1 MKCVQGTP
9 KKEIAM
15 SEKLQKV
22 LARAGLGSR
31 REIEQWIE
39 DGRLVVNGYP
49 ALLGTRV
56 EPKDE
61 VKLDGRRLK
70 LIPESLV
77 NRKILMYHKPEGEVT
92 TRKDPEGRPTVF
104 DRLPPMRGSRWV
116 AIGRLDL
123 NTSGLLLFTNDGE
136 VANRL
141 MHPSHEVEREYAV
154 RILGELKP
162 SQRKA
167 LLEGV
172 VLEDGLAKFNSIES
186 RGGGGSNRWYHVTLS
201 EGRTREVRRMFES
214 LDLVVSRL
222 IRVRYGPVSLDPL
235 LKQGMNRVLTLD
247 ETNRLCEA
255 VGVEPQAPRAERRRE
270 YQHTRR
276 SEPMTGRGPAADY
289 DDDVDDDENEV
300 APRAAARKPK
310 VIGSKDDDL
319 PLDRVE
325 RAAELLRR
333 RRAAESAGVEFSGR
347 NRRLSGKR
355 TLRESEL
362 RRIAEE
368 KAAAKKLGSAG
379 TSSTG
384 RVSRGKTA
392 TVAGNDEAPRQ
403 RRVAAAA
410 GSRSKPSGARTS
422 TRSDARPEGRSSGR
436 AAPVRSSARFD
447 RDEETPAPRRSA
459 PASRSA
465 RAADDEAP
473 RRRSAAKPASKF
485 ASSERTSRGGT
496 GERSTRSR
504 TAAAGS
510 ERTGRASSA
519 RSGSRDTA
527 ARSESPRSTAARG
540 AAPRGTASRTGSSKA
555 DSGRTGASR
564 AGSGKADSRGSS
576 SRTGSPRSA
585 NPRSSDT
592 RTTSARVAAGKSK
605 PASRSAAAKPARS
618 SGTKSATGSRSGG
631 RAAAPARG
639 GARPSAGKGKRT
651 R

>member
-1 MKCVQGTP
+1 
-9 KKEIAM
+9 M

-39 DGRLVVNGYP
+39 DGRLMVNGYP

-70 LIPESLV
+70 LVPEALV
-77 NRKILMYHKPEGEVT
+77 NRKVLMYHKPEGEVT

-116 AIGRLDL
+116 VIGRLDL

-136 VANRL
+136 MANRL

-162 SQRKA
+162 AQRKA

-222 IRVRYGPVSLDPL
+222 IRVRYGPVALDPL
-235 LKQGMNRVLTLD
+235 LKQGMHRLLNAEELD
-247 ETNRLCEA
+247 RLCEA
-255 VGVEPQAPRAERRRE
+255 VGIEPQAPRAERRRE

-276 SEPMTGRGPAADY
+276 SEPMTGRGPGADH
-289 DDDVDDDENEV
+289 DDDFEDGDDV
-300 APRAAARKPK
+300 APRATARKPK

-333 RRAAESAGVEFSGR
+333 RRAAESAGVDFSGR

-368 KAAAKKLGSAG
+368 KAAAKKREAG
-379 TSSTG
+379 G
-384 RVSRGKTA
+384 
-392 TVAGNDEAPRQ
+392 
-403 RRVAAAA
+403 AAA
-410 GSRSKPSGARTS
+410 GAGSKRSRSTAAEAAPARSRTATNTRSSATPSRAAAGRSTS
-422 TRSDARPEGRSSGR
+422 TRSASATARPSSRSADARAATRTGTRS
-436 AAPVRSSARFD
+436 AASRARFE
-447 RDEETPAPRRSA
+447 RDEDELAPRRNTRA
-459 PASRSA
+459 SA
-465 RAADDEAP
+465 RPSRAGDEDTPRQRAAGKAGA
-473 RRRSAAKPASKF
+473 RVAAKPAGKF
-485 ASSERTSRGGT
+485 AAAR
-496 GERSTRSR
+496 GERST
-504 TAAAGS
+504 T
-510 ERTGRASSA
+510 ER
-519 RSGSRDTA
+519 
-527 ARSESPRSTAARG
+527 
-540 AAPRGTASRTGSSKA
+540 APRGRSSAAGAERGARAGGSRTGS
-555 DSGRTGASR
+555 
-564 AGSGKADSRGSS
+564 AG
-576 SRTGSPRSA
+576 
-585 NPRSSDT
+585 
-592 RTTSARVAAGKSK
+592 K
-605 PASRSAAAKPARS
+605 PASRSSATRSTTARSTTAKPARS
-618 SGTKSATGSRSGG
+618 SAAKSTKSTRTDKSGSRSGAPS
-631 RAAAPARG
+631 RAGGSRG
-639 GARPSAGKGKRT
+639 GARAGGKTKR
-651 R
+651 

>member
-1 MKCVQGTP
+1 
-9 KKEIAM
+9 M

-39 DGRLVVNGYP
+39 DGRLMVNGYP

-70 LIPESLV
+70 LVPESLV
-77 NRKILMYHKPEGEVT
+77 NRKVLMYHKPEGEVT

-162 SQRKA
+162 AQRKA

-214 LDLVVSRL
+214 MDLVVSRL

-235 LKQGMNRVLTLD
+235 LKQGMNRLLTLD

-255 VGVEPQAPRAERRRE
+255 VGIEPQAPRAERRRE

-276 SEPMTGRGPAADY
+276 SEPMTGRGPAADR
-289 DDDVDDDENEV
+289 DDDFDDEDTV
-300 APRAAARKPK
+300 TPRASKRKPK

-362 RRIAEE
+362 RRIAED
-368 KAAAKKLGSAG
+368 KAAAKKREASD
-379 TSSTG
+379 
-384 RVSRGKTA
+384 
-392 TVAGNDEAPRQ
+392 AGNKRGRTSGEDAAPTRT
-403 RRVAAAA
+403 RSAAA
-410 GSRSKPSGARTS
+410 GRRAVTARGTSTERSASTSRSSSTARTGAGRAAG
-422 TRSDARPEGRSSGR
+422 TRSSEARSATRTSARTAPSRARPE
-436 AAPVRSSARFD
+436 
-447 RDEETPAPRRSA
+447 RDGDEMAPRRSTRVA
-459 PASRSA
+459 A
-465 RAADDEAP
+465 RPSHAGDDEAP
-473 RRRSAAKPASKF
+473 RRRAAAKPGTRSSAKPAGKF
-485 ASSERTSRGGT
+485 ASAERGERAT
-496 GERSTRSR
+496 GERSSRSR
-504 TAAAGS
+504 AGT
-510 ERTGRASSA
+510 ERSA
-519 RSGSRDTA
+519 RGSDSRSASGSRSGAGARTTA
-527 ARSESPRSTAARG
+527 ARS
-540 AAPRGTASRTGSSKA
+540 
-555 DSGRTGASR
+555 
-564 AGSGKADSRGSS
+564 SS
-576 SRTGSPRSA
+576 SRTGS
-585 NPRSSDT
+585 
-592 RTTSARVAAGKSK
+592 AAK
-605 PASRSAAAKPARS
+605 PASRSAAAKPAR
-618 SGTKSATGSRSGG
+618 GSAGKPAKAPTTGRSGSRS
-631 RAAAPARG
+631 ASPARG
-639 GARPSAGKGKRT
+639 GSSRAGSRPSGGKGKRG
-651 R
+651 

>member
-1 MKCVQGTP
+1 
-9 KKEIAM
+9 M

-39 DGRLVVNGYP
+39 DGRLMVNGYP

-70 LIPESLV
+70 LSPESLV

-162 SQRKA
+162 AQRKA

-214 LDLVVSRL
+214 MDLVVSRL

-255 VGVEPQAPRAERRRE
+255 VGIEPQAPRSERRRE

-276 SEPMTGRGPAADY
+276 SEPMTGRGPASDH
-289 DDDVDDDENEV
+289 DDDFDDEDDV
-300 APRAAARKPK
+300 APRAARKPK

-362 RRIAEE
+362 RRIAED
-368 KAAAKKLGSAG
+368 KAAAKKREASEAGGKRSRAGGEEAAPARARSAA
-379 TSSTG
+379 TG
-384 RVSRGKTA
+384 RSTSTSRATASTRSTSTTRTA
-392 TVAGNDEAPRQ
+392 TGR
-403 RRVAAAA
+403 AAA
-410 GSRSKPSGARTS
+410 GRSSEARPATRTS
-422 TRSDARPEGRSSGR
+422 TRAAPSRARPE
-436 AAPVRSSARFD
+436 
-447 RDEETPAPRRSA
+447 RDDDEMAPRRSTRVA
-459 PASRSA
+459 ARPSRTG
-465 RAADDEAP
+465 DDEAP
-473 RRRSAAKPASKF
+473 RRRTAAKPGVRSSAKPAGKF
-485 ASSERTSRGGT
+485 ARTEGRERAA
-496 GERSTRSR
+496 GERSPRSR
-504 TAAAGS
+504 SSATGT
-510 ERTGRASSA
+510 ERSA
-519 RSGSRDTA
+519 RS
-527 ARSESPRSTAARG
+527 SESRG
-540 AAPRGTASRTGSSKA
+540 AGSSRSSA
-555 DSGRTGASR
+555 GARTTSARAS
-564 AGSGKADSRGSS
+564 SS
-576 SRTGSPRSA
+576 SRTGG
-585 NPRSSDT
+585 
-592 RTTSARVAAGKSK
+592 AAK

-618 SGTKSATGSRSGG
+618 SAGKPAKASTTGRSGSRS
-631 RAAAPARG
+631 ATPARG
-639 GARPSAGKGKRT
+639 GSGRAGGRPSGGKGKR
-651 R
+651 

>member
-1 MKCVQGTP
+1 
-9 KKEIAM
+9 M

-31 REIEQWIE
+31 REIETWIE
-39 DGRLVVNGYP
+39 EGRLVVNGYP

-162 SQRKA
+162 SQRKK

-214 LDLVVSRL
+214 MDLVVSRL
-222 IRVRYGPVSLDPL
+222 IRVRYGPVALDPL
-235 LKQGMNRVLTLD
+235 LKQGMNRELNLE

-255 VGVEPQAPRAERRRE
+255 VGIEPQAPRAERRRE
-270 YQHTRR
+270 YQQTRR
-276 SEPMTGRGPAADY
+276 SESVGGSGDFEG
-289 DDDVDDDENEV
+289 DSFGGE
-300 APRAAARKPK
+300 RAATSARKPK
-310 VIGSKDDDL
+310 VIGNKDDDL

-333 RRAAESAGVEFSGR
+333 RRAAESAGVDFSGR

-362 RRIAEE
+362 RRLAEE
-368 KAAAKKLGSAG
+368 KAAAKKLEGAA
-379 TSSTG
+379 SSTG
-384 RVSRGKTA
+384 LKRSAVAGKTRSTA
-392 TVAGNDEAPRQ
+392 ASFTEDEAPR
-403 RRVAAAA
+403 RTRSAV
-410 GSRSKPSGARTS
+410 GSRSSSADKPASRSRAGVGA
-422 TRSDARPEGRSSGR
+422 SSRDDSRGSVR
-436 AAPVRSSARFD
+436 AAPARARTRVG
-447 RDEETPAPRRSA
+447 RDEDEVAPRRSA
-459 PASRSA
+459 RPAA
-465 RAADDEAP
+465 RPTRASEEEAP
-473 RRRSAAKPASKF
+473 RRRSSSKPAGASSERPARSRSSASGGERSSSARTADSRTSDSRKPAARSSAAPRASASRGAAKPA
-485 ASSERTSRGGT
+485 G
-496 GERSTRSR
+496 
-504 TAAAGS
+504 
-510 ERTGRASSA
+510 
-519 RSGSRDTA
+519 
-527 ARSESPRSTAARG
+527 
-540 AAPRGTASRTGSSKA
+540 
-555 DSGRTGASR
+555 
-564 AGSGKADSRGSS
+564 
-576 SRTGSPRSA
+576 
-585 NPRSSDT
+585 
-592 RTTSARVAAGKSK
+592 
-605 PASRSAAAKPARS
+605 RSAAAKPAGRS
-618 SGTKSATGSRSGG
+618 SAAKPASRSSAAKPAGRSEAAKPARNGSRP
-631 RAAAPARG
+631 AAPSRAGGGSKPAGTSRG
-639 GARPSAGKGKRT
+639 GAGRSGASRNGPSAGKGKRT

>member
-1 MKCVQGTP
+1 
-9 KKEIAM
+9 M

-39 DGRLVVNGYP
+39 DGRLMVNGYP

-70 LIPESLV
+70 LVPESLV
-77 NRKILMYHKPEGEVT
+77 NRKVLMYHKPEGEVT

-162 SQRKA
+162 AQRKA

-214 LDLVVSRL
+214 MDLVVSRL

-235 LKQGMNRVLTLD
+235 LKQGMNRLLTLD

-255 VGVEPQAPRAERRRE
+255 VGIEPQAPRAERRRE

-276 SEPMTGRGPAADY
+276 SEPMTGRGPASDR
-289 DDDVDDDENEV
+289 DDDFDDEDTV
-300 APRAAARKPK
+300 APRASTRKPK

-362 RRIAEE
+362 RRIAED
-368 KAAAKKLGSAG
+368 KAAAKKREASDAGSKRG
-379 TSSTG
+379 RTSG
-384 RVSRGKTA
+384 EDA
-392 TVAGNDEAPRQ
+392 APTRT
-403 RRVAAAA
+403 RSAAA
-410 GSRSKPSGARTS
+410 GRRTVTARGTSTERSASTSRSSSTVRTGTGRAAASRSSEARSATRTSARTAPS
-422 TRSDARPEGRSSGR
+422 RARPE
-436 AAPVRSSARFD
+436 
-447 RDEETPAPRRSA
+447 RDENEMAPRRSTRVA
-459 PASRSA
+459 ARPSRA
-465 RAADDEAP
+465 GDDEAP
-473 RRRSAAKPASKF
+473 RRRAAAKPGTRSSAKPAGKF
-485 ASSERTSRGGT
+485 ASAEHGERAT
-496 GERSTRSR
+496 GERSSRSR
-504 TAAAGS
+504 SAG
-510 ERTGRASSA
+510 TGSDSRSASSS
-519 RSGSRDTA
+519 RSGAGARATA
-527 ARSESPRSTAARG
+527 ARS
-540 AAPRGTASRTGSSKA
+540 
-555 DSGRTGASR
+555 
-564 AGSGKADSRGSS
+564 SS
-576 SRTGSPRSA
+576 SRTGS
-585 NPRSSDT
+585 
-592 RTTSARVAAGKSK
+592 AATK

-618 SGTKSATGSRSGG
+618 SAGKPAKASTTGRSGSRS
-631 RAAAPARG
+631 AAPARG
-639 GARPSAGKGKRT
+639 GSSRAGSRPSGGRGKRG
-651 R
+651 

>member
-1 MKCVQGTP
+1 
-9 KKEIAM
+9 M

-39 DGRLVVNGYP
+39 DGRLMVNGYP

-70 LIPESLV
+70 LVPEALV
-77 NRKILMYHKPEGEVT
+77 NRKVLMYHKPEGEVT

-116 AIGRLDL
+116 VIGRLDL

-136 VANRL
+136 MANRL

-222 IRVRYGPVSLDPL
+222 IRVRYGPVALDPL
-235 LKQGMNRVLTLD
+235 LKQGMNRLLNAEEMD
-247 ETNRLCEA
+247 RLGEA
-255 VGVEPQAPRAERRRE
+255 VGIAPQAPRAERRRE
-270 YQHTRR
+270 YQHSRR
-276 SEPMTGRGPAADY
+276 SEPMTGRGPAAAH
-289 DDDVDDDENEV
+289 DDDFDDDDEI
-300 APRAAARKPK
+300 APRASARKPK

-333 RRAAESAGVEFSGR
+333 RRAAESAGVDFSGR

-368 KAAAKKLGSAG
+368 KAAAKKRDATGTAGKKPRASAEAASPARSRSASA
-379 TSSTG
+379 TSTRTASARAGASRSTSA
-384 RVSRGKTA
+384 RASADSRTTTTRTSRA
-392 TVAGNDEAPRQ
+392 AASPRTRFERDSDELAPRRSTRTNPRTSVRTNRADDDAPRQ
-403 RRVAAAA
+403 RSASKT
-410 GSRSKPSGARTS
+410 GS
-422 TRSDARPEGRSSGR
+422 
-436 AAPVRSSARFD
+436 
-447 RDEETPAPRRSA
+447 
-459 PASRSA
+459 
-465 RAADDEAP
+465 
-473 RRRSAAKPASKF
+473 RSAAKPAGKF
-485 ASSERTSRGGT
+485 ASSERSS
-496 GERSTRSR
+496 RSTSSSGSKPASAR
-504 TAAAGS
+504 AG
-510 ERTGRASSA
+510 TSA
-519 RSGSRDTA
+519 RSA
-527 ARSESPRSTAARG
+527 
-540 AAPRGTASRTGSSKA
+540 GT
-555 DSGRTGASR
+555 RTGA
-564 AGSGKADSRGSS
+564 G
-576 SRTGSPRSA
+576 
-585 NPRSSDT
+585 
-592 RTTSARVAAGKSK
+592 K

-618 SGTKSATGSRSGG
+618 SAGKPAKPAGGSRSGG
-631 RAAAPARG
+631 RSAAPARG
-639 GARPSAGKGKRT
+639 GAGRGAAGRSSARPTGKGKR
-651 R
+651 

>member
-1 MKCVQGTP
+1 
-9 KKEIAM
+9 M

-39 DGRLVVNGYP
+39 DGRLMVNGYP

-70 LIPESLV
+70 LVPEALV
-77 NRKILMYHKPEGEVT
+77 NRKVLMYHKPEGEVT

-116 AIGRLDL
+116 VIGRLDL

-136 VANRL
+136 MANRL

-162 SQRKA
+162 AQRKA

-222 IRVRYGPVSLDPL
+222 IRVRYGPVALDPL
-235 LKQGMNRVLTLD
+235 LKQGMHRLLNAEEMD
-247 ETNRLCEA
+247 RLCEA
-255 VGVEPQAPRAERRRE
+255 VGIEPQAPRAERRRE
-270 YQHTRR
+270 YQHSRR
-276 SEPMTGRGPAADY
+276 SEPMTGRGPGSDQ
-289 DDDVDDDENEV
+289 DDEFADEEA
-300 APRAAARKPK
+300 APRASARKPK

-333 RRAAESAGVEFSGR
+333 RRAAESAGVDFSGR

-368 KAAAKKLGSAG
+368 KAAAKKREAGAAAGAGSKRSRSTAAEAAPAR
-379 TSSTG
+379 TSATPSRAATG
-384 RVSRGKTA
+384 RSTSARGASATARPSSRSADARAATRTGTRSAPSRARFERDDDELAPRRNTRASTRPSRG
-392 TVAGNDEAPRQ
+392 GDEDAPRQ
-403 RRVAAAA
+403 RTA
-410 GSRSKPSGARTS
+410 GKAGARVS
-422 TRSDARPEGRSSGR
+422 
-436 AAPVRSSARFD
+436 
-447 RDEETPAPRRSA
+447 
-459 PASRSA
+459 
-465 RAADDEAP
+465 
-473 RRRSAAKPASKF
+473 AKPAGKF
-485 ASSERTSRGGT
+485 AAAR
-496 GERSTRSR
+496 GERST
-504 TAAAGS
+504 S
-510 ERTGRASSA
+510 ER
-519 RSGSRDTA
+519 
-527 ARSESPRSTAARG
+527 
-540 AAPRGTASRTGSSKA
+540 APRGRSSAAGAERGARAGGGRTGS
-555 DSGRTGASR
+555 
-564 AGSGKADSRGSS
+564 AG
-576 SRTGSPRSA
+576 
-585 NPRSSDT
+585 
-592 RTTSARVAAGKSK
+592 K
-605 PASRSAAAKPARS
+605 PASRSSATRSTTAQSTTAKPARS
-618 SGTKSATGSRSGG
+618 SAAKPAKSTRSDKTGSRGGSRSGAPS
-631 RAAAPARG
+631 RAGGSRG
-639 GARPSAGKGKRT
+639 GARPGGKTKR
-651 R
+651 